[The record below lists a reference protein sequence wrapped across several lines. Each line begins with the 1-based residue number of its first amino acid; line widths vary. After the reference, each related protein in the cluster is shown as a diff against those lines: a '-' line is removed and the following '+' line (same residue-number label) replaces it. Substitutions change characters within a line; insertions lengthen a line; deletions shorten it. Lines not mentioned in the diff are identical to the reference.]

1 MEDEITEPEKTSSWT
16 DTEREAATP
25 AVPAIPPASAEAS
38 KEELTKAPPWASS
51 FRPGTM
57 ICHKGYWCRI
67 LFIGEAAPGQWG
79 VLIVPTAR
87 DEQHRQEALAFAA
100 LRADGVGKKE
110 AKRRIR
116 KARREATD
124 TDAA

>member
-16 DTEREAATP
+16 DTEREVVP
-25 AVPAIPPASAEAS
+25 AVPTTPPAAAEKLAP
-38 KEELTKAPPWASS
+38 PPWASS